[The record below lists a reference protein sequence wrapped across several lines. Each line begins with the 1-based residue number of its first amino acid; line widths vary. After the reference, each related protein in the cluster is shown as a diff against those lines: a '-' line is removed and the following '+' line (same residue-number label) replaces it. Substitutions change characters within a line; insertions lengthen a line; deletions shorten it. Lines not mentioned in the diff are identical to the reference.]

1 MGKGSSPLMSGAKTI
16 GFSFAK
22 PKLKASKMS
31 FVRAKKAKAIK
42 AEDLKGQETIS
53 TGSLATTLTETNR
66 ILVEIQNQLAID
78 FANRIAEKKQTLKLS
93 RKTVRK
99 KKLGEKEQFVERG
112 VKLQKSA
119 NTFTKK
125 VLAPVKGIFD
135 KILDFLSF
143 VGGGILLNSAW
154 NWLKDENNR
163 KNLVKIFQFL
173 KTYWKEILIGLLT
186 AKVIGAI
193 AKLVGFARTL
203 RRLFNRLKGLGR
215 RPPGSG
221 GTTPGSNKGG
231 PPGGCGPVTGKGGC
245 LDQLSATSSVANRLA
260 QTLFATAFATNY
272 FKKFIPNAEPV
283 KAPAPLQQP
292 AEQEATA
299 EAEQQTQTPA
309 PTVIP
314 LKSFTGKEIPKELY
328 VAVEALQR
336 EYNKTKKDQSLMTEY
351 GFLQVKATARNRL
364 GILGGPDLTP
374 RIHFNPNLTPKTNA
388 EAIAA
393 AEALFTIANLPATL
407 APVISARGAIG
418 RSINSASK
426 RGSLGAYRP
435 PGGFTRPSKS
445 KTPDADRVLGRKTNT
460 KKSKSKLSPAD
471 IKWKNEIDARAREI
485 MGDARLYNKEDRVGT
500 RQRMLDIYGNDNAPL
515 VDRAAARTILIKKS
529 RNGGFDV
536 PETEVP
542 KVIEGFN
549 PLQAAFSKL
558 ESGQTLTPFDKNLL
572 KSSGYEGSFSKGGT
586 VFGQGSQTVDSV
598 PAMLAPGEE
607 VIRSASANI
616 FRPVLKDI
624 NDNAGRMFVAFRDGV
639 NLMKRNNDLQTEETE
654 RSIKLF
660 GEFNDV
666 LEKEYSR
673 VRQEQFAKLVKGS
686 MLVSNIPHQQSES
699 PFQLMSN
706 NTVEQPLPQQTIRVI
721 HTESDPS
728 LNQYGHRRTPKEGK
742 IETLSMNMAPN
753 VIDLSQKQQQ
763 PKEQPKESS
772 ATDIIISPV
781 DPDNPFF
788 GRTFTSLGVE
798 L

>member
-1 MGKGSSPLMSGAKTI
+1 MALENQPLFQAPSLPKMGKGSSPLMSGAKTI

-42 AEDLKGQETIS
+42 AEDLKGPETVS

-78 FANRIAEKKQTLKLS
+78 FANRIAEKRQTLKLS

-135 KILDFLSF
+135 KILEFLSI
-143 VGGGILLNSAW
+143 VGGGILLNNAW
-154 NWLKDENNR
+154 EWLKDENNR

-186 AKVIGAI
+186 VKVIGAI
-193 AKLVGFARTL
+193 AKLVGFANTL
-203 RRLFNRLKGLGR
+203 RKIFNRLKGLGR

-221 GTTPGSNKGG
+221 GTTPGPNKGG
-231 PPGGCGPVTGKGGC
+231 PSGGCGPVTGKGGC
-245 LDQLSATSSVANRLA
+245 LDQLSATSSVANKLA
-260 QTLFATAFATNY
+260 ETLFATGFAVNY
-272 FKKFIPNAEPV
+272 FKRFAV
-283 KAPAPLQQP
+283 KVK
-292 AEQEATA
+292 EKEK
-299 EAEQQTQTPA
+299 EAEQQATPPPEVETKPELTPLEKIRRKAIPAEVQEYVGPLLQKYFSDLTIFGKTKTQSVQTPMGQLIVE
-309 PTVIP
+309 PTSKNI
-314 LKSFTGKEIPKELY
+314 FTGDDTPKFRFISKEEQDYKSQQTQLMLDNPWIKTFFG
-328 VAVEALQR
+328 AQTALD
-336 EYNKTKKDQSLMTEY
+336 YASMVMT
-351 GFLQVKATARNRL
+351 GRPGAGVRAKSPFMGLRSMNLSKFRTSIKNRL
-364 GILGGPDLTP
+364 GQLKLRLPD
-374 RIHFNPNLTPKTNA
+374 RQ
-388 EAIAA
+388 
-393 AEALFTIANLPATL
+393 
-407 APVISARGAIG
+407 
-418 RSINSASK
+418 
-426 RGSLGAYRP
+426 
-435 PGGFTRPSKS
+435 
-445 KTPDADRVLGRKTNT
+445 ADRL
-460 KKSKSKLSPAD
+460 A
-471 IKWKNEIDARAREI
+471 E
-485 MGDARLYNKEDRVGT
+485 
-500 RQRMLDIYGNDNAPL
+500 
-515 VDRAAARTILIKKS
+515 AAAREAQSPAFHRALLEQRVKDGKFVVDDTVVLDEALKKVIQGELS
-529 RNGGFDV
+529 GTSGGDLYV
-536 PETEVP
+536 GSGGRKGLEELRRALDNVYVDNPTP
-542 KVIEGFN
+542 KVN
-549 PLQAAFSKL
+549 VQP
-558 ESGQTLTPFDKNLL
+558 ESQFR
-572 KSSGYEGSFSKGGT
+572 GSMGGT

-639 NLMKRNNDLQTEETE
+639 NLMKRNNDLQVEESKRTIE
-654 RSIKLF
+654 LF
-660 GEFNDV
+660 QKFDDI
-666 LEKEYSR
+666 LKKE
-673 VRQEQFAKLVKGS
+673 
-686 MLVSNIPHQQSES
+686 VSNIEREKLKKALDMAMLVNNIPIPQQQSGS

-706 NTVEQPLPQQTIRVI
+706 NTVEQPLPPQTIRVI

-753 VIDLSQKQQQ
+753 VIDLSQKQEQ

>member
-1 MGKGSSPLMSGAKTI
+1 MGKDSSPLMKGAKTI

-31 FVRAKKAKAIK
+31 FVRAKKAQAIK
-42 AEDLKGQETIS
+42 AEDLKGPETVS

-112 VKLQKSA
+112 IKLQKSA

-135 KILDFLSF
+135 KILEFLSI
-143 VGGGILLNSAW
+143 VGGGILLNNAW
-154 NWLKDENNR
+154 EWLKDENNR

-186 AKVIGAI
+186 VKVIGAI

-221 GTTPGSNKGG
+221 GTTPGPNKGG
-231 PPGGCGPVTGKGGC
+231 PSGGCGPVTGKGGC
-245 LDQLSATSSVANRLA
+245 LDQLSATSSVANKLA
-260 QTLFATAFATNY
+260 ETLFATGFAVNY
-272 FKKFIPNAEPV
+272 FKRF
-283 KAPAPLQQP
+283 APAVKVN
-292 AEQEATA
+292 QEN
-299 EAEQQTQTPA
+299 EAEQQAAPPEVETKPELTPLEKIRRKAIPTEVQEYVGPLLQKYFSDLTIFGKTKTQSVQTPMGQLIVE
-309 PTVIP
+309 PTSKNI
-314 LKSFTGKEIPKELY
+314 FTGDDTPKFRFISKEEQDYKAQQTQLMLDNPWIKTFFG
-328 VAVEALQR
+328 AQTALDYASMVMVGR
-336 EYNKTKKDQSLMTEY
+336 PGAGVRAKSPFAGLRSMNLSKFKTSIK
-351 GFLQVKATARNRL
+351 NRL
-364 GILGGPDLTP
+364 GQLKLRLPD
-374 RIHFNPNLTPKTNA
+374 RQ
-388 EAIAA
+388 
-393 AEALFTIANLPATL
+393 
-407 APVISARGAIG
+407 
-418 RSINSASK
+418 
-426 RGSLGAYRP
+426 
-435 PGGFTRPSKS
+435 
-445 KTPDADRVLGRKTNT
+445 ADRL
-460 KKSKSKLSPAD
+460 A
-471 IKWKNEIDARAREI
+471 E
-485 MGDARLYNKEDRVGT
+485 
-500 RQRMLDIYGNDNAPL
+500 
-515 VDRAAARTILIKKS
+515 AAAREAQSPAFHRALLQQRAKEGRLVVEKDVVLDEALKKVIQGELS
-529 RNGGFDV
+529 GTSGGDV
-536 PETEVP
+536 FIGAGQRKGLEDLRKALDNVYADNPTPKVNVQPETQ
-542 KVIEGFN
+542 FR
-549 PLQAAFSKL
+549 SM
-558 ESGQTLTPFDKNLL
+558 
-572 KSSGYEGSFSKGGT
+572 GGT

-639 NLMKRNNDLQTEETE
+639 NLMKRNNDLQAEESKRTIELFQKFDDILKKEVSNIE
-654 RSIKLF
+654 REKLKKAL
-660 GEFNDV
+660 DM
-666 LEKEYSR
+666 
-673 VRQEQFAKLVKGS
+673 S
-686 MLVSNIPHQQSES
+686 MLVNNIPIPQQQSES

-706 NTVEQPLPQQTIRVI
+706 NTVEQPLPPQTIRVI

-753 VIDLSQKQQQ
+753 VIDLSQKQEQ

-781 DPDNPFF
+781 DSDNPFF

>member
-1 MGKGSSPLMSGAKTI
+1 MKGAKTI

-31 FVRAKKAKAIK
+31 FVRAKKAQTIK
-42 AEDLKGQETIS
+42 AEDLKGPETVS

-135 KILDFLSF
+135 KILEFLSI
-143 VGGGILLNSAW
+143 VGGGILLNNAW
-154 NWLKDENNR
+154 EWLKDENNR

-193 AKLVGFARTL
+193 AKLVGFSRTL

-231 PPGGCGPVTGKGGC
+231 PSGGCGPVTGKGGC

-314 LKSFTGKEIPKELY
+314 LKSFTGREIPKELN

-351 GFLQVKATARNRL
+351 GFLQVKATARNRIGL
-364 GILGGPDLTP
+364 LGGPDLTP

-435 PGGFTRPSKS
+435 PGPRLNSQSPGNAIRQGPSKS
-445 KTPDADRVLGRKTNT
+445 KGNVEPKVSASDLQRSGVTDMLSKSKRGNVGSSTGS
-460 KKSKSKLSPAD
+460 KKSKQVDYDEALAKGM
-471 IKWKNEIDARAREI
+471 RAEY
-485 MGDARLYNKEDRVGT
+485 DRLLT
-500 RQRMLDIYGNDNAPL
+500 
-515 VDRAAARTILIKKS
+515 
-529 RNGGFDV
+529 
-536 PETEVP
+536 
-542 KVIEGFN
+542 
-549 PLQAAFSKL
+549 
-558 ESGQTLTPFDKNLL
+558 ESGSVKKAQDEFLRIFKQSDLDLILQQNQL
-572 KSSGYEGSFSKGGT
+572 SKGGT

-639 NLMKRNNDLQTEETE
+639 NLMKRNNDLQAEESKRTIELFQKFDDILKKEVSNIE
-654 RSIKLF
+654 REKLTKAL
-660 GEFNDV
+660 DI
-666 LEKEYSR
+666 
-673 VRQEQFAKLVKGS
+673 S

-706 NTVEQPLPQQTIRVI
+706 NTVEQPLPPQTIRVI

>member
-1 MGKGSSPLMSGAKTI
+1 MALENQPLFQAPSLPKMGKGSSPLMSGAKTI

-42 AEDLKGQETIS
+42 AEDLKGPETVS

-78 FANRIAEKKQTLKLS
+78 FANRIAEKRQTLKLS

-135 KILDFLSF
+135 KILEFLSI
-143 VGGGILLNSAW
+143 VGGGILLNNAW
-154 NWLKDENNR
+154 EWLKDENNR

-186 AKVIGAI
+186 VKVIGAI
-193 AKLVGFARTL
+193 AKLVGFANTL
-203 RRLFNRLKGLGR
+203 RKIFNRLKGLGR
-215 RPPGSG
+215 KPPQPPSSG
-221 GTTPGSNKGG
+221 GTKPGG
-231 PPGGCGPVTGKGGC
+231 PSGGCGPVTGKGGC
-245 LDQLSATSSVANRLA
+245 LDQLSATSSVANKLA
-260 QTLFATAFATNY
+260 ETLFATGFAVNY
-272 FKKFIPNAEPV
+272 FKRFAV
-283 KAPAPLQQP
+283 KVK
-292 AEQEATA
+292 EKEK
-299 EAEQQTQTPA
+299 EAEQQATPPPEVETKPELTPLEKIRRKAIPAEVQEYVGPLLQKYFSDLTIFGKTKTQSVQTPMGQLIVE
-309 PTVIP
+309 PTSKNI
-314 LKSFTGKEIPKELY
+314 FTGDDTPKFRFISKEEQDYKSQQTQLMLDNPWIKTFFG
-328 VAVEALQR
+328 AQTALD
-336 EYNKTKKDQSLMTEY
+336 YASMVMT
-351 GFLQVKATARNRL
+351 GRPGAGVRAKSPFMGLRSMNLSKFRTSIKNRL
-364 GILGGPDLTP
+364 GQLKLRLPD
-374 RIHFNPNLTPKTNA
+374 RQ
-388 EAIAA
+388 
-393 AEALFTIANLPATL
+393 
-407 APVISARGAIG
+407 
-418 RSINSASK
+418 
-426 RGSLGAYRP
+426 
-435 PGGFTRPSKS
+435 
-445 KTPDADRVLGRKTNT
+445 ADRL
-460 KKSKSKLSPAD
+460 A
-471 IKWKNEIDARAREI
+471 E
-485 MGDARLYNKEDRVGT
+485 
-500 RQRMLDIYGNDNAPL
+500 
-515 VDRAAARTILIKKS
+515 AAAREAQSPAFHRALLEQRVKDGKFVVDDTVVLDEALKKVIQGELS
-529 RNGGFDV
+529 GTSGGDLYV
-536 PETEVP
+536 GSGGRKGLEELRRALDNVYVDNPTP
-542 KVIEGFN
+542 KVN
-549 PLQAAFSKL
+549 VQP
-558 ESGQTLTPFDKNLL
+558 ESQFR
-572 KSSGYEGSFSKGGT
+572 SMGGT
-586 VFGQGSQTVDSV
+586 IFGQGSQTVDSV

-639 NLMKRNNDLQTEETE
+639 NLMKRNNDLQVEESKRTIE
-654 RSIKLF
+654 LF
-660 GEFNDV
+660 QKFDDI
-666 LEKEYSR
+666 LKKE
-673 VRQEQFAKLVKGS
+673 
-686 MLVSNIPHQQSES
+686 VSNIEREKLKKALDMAMLVNNIPIPQQQSGS

-706 NTVEQPLPQQTIRVI
+706 NTVEQPLPPQTIRVI

-753 VIDLSQKQQQ
+753 VIDLSQKQEQ

>member
-1 MGKGSSPLMSGAKTI
+1 
-16 GFSFAK
+16 
-22 PKLKASKMS
+22 MS

-42 AEDLKGQETIS
+42 AEDLKGPETVS

-135 KILDFLSF
+135 KILEFLSI
-143 VGGGILLNSAW
+143 VGGGILLNNAW
-154 NWLKDENNR
+154 EWLKDENNR

-186 AKVIGAI
+186 VKVIGAI
-193 AKLVGFARTL
+193 AKLVGFANTL
-203 RRLFNRLKGLGR
+203 RKIFNRLKGLGR

-231 PPGGCGPVTGKGGC
+231 PSGGCGPVTGKGGC
-245 LDQLSATSSVANRLA
+245 LDQLSATSSVANKLA
-260 QTLFATAFATNY
+260 ETLFATGFAVNY
-272 FKKFIPNAEPV
+272 FKRF
-283 KAPAPLQQP
+283 APAVKVN
-292 AEQEATA
+292 QEN
-299 EAEQQTQTPA
+299 EAEQQAAPPEVETKPELTPLEKIRRKAIPTEVQEYVGPLLQKYFSDLTIFGKTKTQSVQTPMGQLIVE
-309 PTVIP
+309 PTSKNI
-314 LKSFTGKEIPKELY
+314 FTGDDTPKFRFISKEEQDYKAQQTQLILDNPWIKTFFG
-328 VAVEALQR
+328 AQTALDYASMVMVGR
-336 EYNKTKKDQSLMTEY
+336 PGAGVRAKSPFAGLRSMNLSKFKTSIK
-351 GFLQVKATARNRL
+351 NRL
-364 GILGGPDLTP
+364 GQLKLRLPDRQADRL
-374 RIHFNPNLTPKTNA
+374 A
-388 EAIAA
+388 EAAA
-393 AEALFTIANLPATL
+393 KEAQ
-407 APVISARGAIG
+407 
-418 RSINSASK
+418 
-426 RGSLGAYRP
+426 
-435 PGGFTRPSKS
+435 
-445 KTPDADRVLGRKTNT
+445 
-460 KKSKSKLSPAD
+460 SPAFHKALLEQRAKEGRLMVD
-471 IKWKNEIDARAREI
+471 ENVILDDALKRVIQRELSGTSG
-485 MGDARLYNKEDRVGT
+485 GDLFVGAPKEVRQQLEKIYADNPAQRVNT
-500 RQRMLDIYGNDNAPL
+500 Q
-515 VDRAAARTILIKKS
+515 
-529 RNGGFDV
+529 
-536 PETEVP
+536 PETQ
-542 KVIEGFN
+542 FR
-549 PLQAAFSKL
+549 SR
-558 ESGQTLTPFDKNLL
+558 
-572 KSSGYEGSFSKGGT
+572 GGT
-586 VFGQGSQTVDSV
+586 IFGSGSQSEDSV

-639 NLMKRNNDLQTEETE
+639 NLMKRNNDLQAEESKRTIELFQKFDDILKKEVSNIE
-654 RSIKLF
+654 REKLKKAL
-660 GEFNDV
+660 DM
-666 LEKEYSR
+666 
-673 VRQEQFAKLVKGS
+673 S
-686 MLVSNIPHQQSES
+686 MLVNNIPIPQQQSES

-706 NTVEQPLPQQTIRVI
+706 NTVEQPLQPKTLPIKVI
-721 HTESDPS
+721 PFREEDPT

-753 VIDLSQKQQQ
+753 VIDLSQKQEQ

-772 ATDIIISPV
+772 ATDIIISPM